1 MFGTYLKLGID
12 HILDVQ
18 GYDHILFI
26 VALCAVYLIGEW
38 KKVLVL
44 ATAFTIGHSLTLGLS
59 ALDMI
64 HFSSKLIEIL
74 IPVTIILTAI
84 TNMVRNNKIFM
95 YYYSV
100 VIGIFSPLFKIFAVL
115 FKINPNSDKS
125 IIPYFLPLVFGLIH
139 GMGFSTFFRAL
150 MGSSSEVIM
159 PLFAFNVGVELGQIV
174 IIVITMLLSYI
185 LVEKL
190 GLKRKLWNYG
200 ISAIAIVVSLY
211 LIYEKV
217 A

>member
-74 IPVTIILTAI
+74 IPVTIILTAL
-84 TNMVRNNKIFM
+84 TNMVRQSKNAA
-95 YYYSV
+95 
-100 VIGIFSPLFKIFAVL
+100 FKTWH
-115 FKINPNSDKS
+115 
-125 IIPYFLPLVFGLIH
+125 YFLPLVFGLIH

-200 ISAIAIVVSLY
+200 VSAIAIVVSLY